1 MSFVKSIYREL
12 LNVISERSLELVA
25 YLFSTQRNRFSL
37 INKAAPRLFNILDNF
52 AKLYLDP
59 QAEMS
64 SSREMRDGMEV
75 LFNLF
80 FKWFLLLLKS

>member
-1 MSFVKSIYREL
+1 M
-12 LNVISERSLELVA
+12 
-25 YLFSTQRNRFSL
+25 
-37 INKAAPRLFNILDNF
+37 DNF

-59 QAEMS
+59 QSEMP

-80 FKWFLLLLKS
+80 FKWFLLLLKSWLLPKIFICDAQKP